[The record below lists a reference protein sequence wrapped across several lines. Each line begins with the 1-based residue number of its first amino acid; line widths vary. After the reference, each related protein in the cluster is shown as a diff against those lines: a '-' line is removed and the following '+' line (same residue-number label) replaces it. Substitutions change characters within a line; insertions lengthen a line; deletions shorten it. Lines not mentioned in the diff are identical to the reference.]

1 MSFLSLGAR
10 RLAPALARRAWAA
23 SPRAAVALPP
33 AIQRTPSR
41 IAVQSTCTTH
51 AAYAT
56 EKDNSVSFHDPTEQE
71 AQRFLELGTIALEVG
86 DLEKAMVC
94 RCS

>member
-1 MSFLSLGAR
+1 M
-10 RLAPALARRAWAA
+10 
-23 SPRAAVALPP
+23 
-33 AIQRTPSR
+33 
-41 IAVQSTCTTH
+41 CTTH

-86 DLEKAMVC
+86 DLEKAMV
-94 RCS
+94 RLCS